1 MTDGHDA
8 NCAAED
14 DIRIARRVLEDGDLR
29 HAAFHVAAAL
39 STSPHDAEALALADA
54 LLRQSSDPFS
64 LAPIKRDENFTG
76 TVALR
81 ARFLQQKRRHDEALP
96 LIADILHATRKL
108 SFLEWGCASIRALGA
123 ALELPPLLRL
133 TREDWAAFAHEGASE
148 DDRRQLREFAALL
161 RALEGKFGGSS
172 ELLAAGSMVHR
183 KAGDLESA
191 LAWGQRAYAAQPNFM
206 SALAIANTYREQG
219 AFDDYLR
226 WIEITAGQE
235 QDGNSALLDLGDA
248 LLSVR
253 RYEEAATAFTR
264 ALDKVPDHPWATAS
278 LFYAK
283 AHLPSAERMSWR
295 AKLADFARA
304 NPDNQQAQHLALRA
318 QPWTHYLPSSED
330 ATLSGLRNAV
340 ERKADLSGSVSIGVS
355 ALEAPSCYLAF
366 RLEAERQGK
375 QVALKV
381 AVAEIQ
387 KPDPRKSEAERQFEL
402 WSYRSVF
409 GLKTDAKVCVPPP
422 DPQIRA
428 GIAAIA
434 EQPYELARWCALGRI
449 YAAEIG
455 PGRIGDVLATMVHPP
470 LPPEGIPSWVAG
482 FDYGWEGTLRRR
494 ALLSL
499 LRGPLDWING
509 AAAMVL
515 SEIYLDWL
523 PARGEIMEALLAQI
537 RRLPNAYACCRKPFA
552 AAFLRL
558 PLQAPDF
565 FVEGLQRWLAE

>member
-1 MTDGHDA
+1 
-8 NCAAED
+8 
-14 DIRIARRVLEDGDLR
+14 
-29 HAAFHVAAAL
+29 
-39 STSPHDAEALALADA
+39 
-54 LLRQSSDPFS
+54 
-64 LAPIKRDENFTG
+64 
-76 TVALR
+76 
-81 ARFLQQKRRHDEALP
+81 
-96 LIADILHATRKL
+96 
-108 SFLEWGCASIRALGA
+108 
-123 ALELPPLLRL
+123 
-133 TREDWAAFAHEGASE
+133 
-148 DDRRQLREFAALL
+148 
-161 RALEGKFGGSS
+161 
-172 ELLAAGSMVHR
+172 
-183 KAGDLESA
+183 
-191 LAWGQRAYAAQPNFM
+191 
-206 SALAIANTYREQG
+206 
-219 AFDDYLR
+219 
-226 WIEITAGQE
+226 
-235 QDGNSALLDLGDA
+235 
-248 LLSVR
+248 
-253 RYEEAATAFTR
+253 
-264 ALDKVPDHPWATAS
+264 
-278 LFYAK
+278 
-283 AHLPSAERMSWR
+283 LPS
-295 AKLADFARA
+295 
-304 NPDNQQAQHLALRA
+304 P
-318 QPWTHYLPSSED
+318 ED

-355 ALEAPSCYLAF
+355 ALEAPSCYFAF

-387 KPDPRKSEAERQFEL
+387 KPDPRKSEAEKQFEL

-470 LPPEGIPSWVAG
+470 LPPEGIPSWVWVQHLQFAACCTVAG
-482 FDYGWEGTLRRR
+482 FDDGWEGTLRRR